1 MYTEVKTRTGGNQL
15 EEAICHIEISQDDE
29 EIVAKLQSDLGGIR
43 EFRSMTFEQILKLV
57 VNELQEELE
66 FNTEQDVE

>member
-1 MYTEVKTRTGGNQL
+1 M
-15 EEAICHIEISQDDE
+15 EEPICHIEISREED
-29 EIVAKLQSDLGGIR
+29 EIVARLQSDLGGIR

-66 FNTEQDVE
+66 FSNEPSID

>member
-1 MYTEVKTRTGGNQL
+1 ME
-15 EEAICHIEISQDDE
+15 DD

-43 EFRSMTFEQILKLV
+43 EFRSLTYEQVLKLV

-66 FNTEQDVE
+66 FNTEHEVE

>member
-1 MYTEVKTRTGGNQL
+1 ME
-15 EEAICHIEISQDDE
+15 DD

-43 EFRSMTFEQILKLV
+43 EFRSMTYEQVLKLV

-66 FNTEQDVE
+66 FNTEHEVE

>member
-1 MYTEVKTRTGGNQL
+1 M
-15 EEAICHIEISQDDE
+15 EEAICHIEISMEDD

-43 EFRSMTFEQILKLV
+43 EFRSLTYEQVLKLV

-66 FNTEQDVE
+66 VNTEHEVE

>member
-1 MYTEVKTRTGGNQL
+1 M
-15 EEAICHIEISQDDE
+15 EEALCHIEISKDDD

-43 EFRSMTFEQILKLV
+43 EFRSRTFEHTLKMI

-66 FNTEQDVE
+66 FNAEPEAE

>member
-1 MYTEVKTRTGGNQL
+1 M
-15 EEAICHIEISQDDE
+15 EEPICHIEISKDDE

-43 EFRSMTFEQILKLV
+43 EFRSYTFELVLKLI

-66 FNTEQDVE
+66 FNSDGEIE

>member
-1 MYTEVKTRTGGNQL
+1 M
-15 EEAICHIEISQDDE
+15 EEPICHIEISRDEE

-43 EFRSMTFEQILKLV
+43 EFRSYTFEQILKLV

-66 FNTEQDVE
+66 FNAETEME

>member
-1 MYTEVKTRTGGNQL
+1 M
-15 EEAICHIEISQDDE
+15 EEPICHIEISQEDD

-43 EFRSMTFEQILKLV
+43 EFRSFTFEQVLKLI

-66 FNTEQDVE
+66 FNSEPEAE

>member
-1 MYTEVKTRTGGNQL
+1 M
-15 EEAICHIEISQDDE
+15 EEAICHIEISMEDD

-43 EFRSMTFEQILKLV
+43 EFRSLTYEQVLKLV

-66 FNTEQDVE
+66 VNTDHEVE

>member
-1 MYTEVKTRTGGNQL
+1 M
-15 EEAICHIEISQDDE
+15 EEPICHIEISMDDE

-43 EFRSMTFEQILKLV
+43 EFRSYTFEHVLKLI

-66 FNTEQDVE
+66 FNSDGEIE

>member
-1 MYTEVKTRTGGNQL
+1 M
-15 EEAICHIEISQDDE
+15 EEPICHIEISQEDD

-43 EFRSMTFEQILKLV
+43 EFRSFTYEEVLKMV

-66 FNTEQDVE
+66 FSNEQNID

>member
-1 MYTEVKTRTGGNQL
+1 M
-15 EEAICHIEISQDDE
+15 EEPICHIEISMDDE

-43 EFRSMTFEQILKLV
+43 EFRSYTFEHVLKLI

-66 FNTEQDVE
+66 FNSEGEIE

>member
-1 MYTEVKTRTGGNQL
+1 M
-15 EEAICHIEISQDDE
+15 EEPICHIEISKEED

-43 EFRSMTFEQILKLV
+43 EFRSFTFEQTLKMV

-66 FNTEQDVE
+66 FSTQPPME

>member
-1 MYTEVKTRTGGNQL
+1 M
-15 EEAICHIEISQDDE
+15 EEPICHIEISQEDD

-43 EFRSMTFEQILKLV
+43 EFRSLTFEQVLKMV

-66 FNTEQDVE
+66 FSNEAPMD

>member
-1 MYTEVKTRTGGNQL
+1 V
-15 EEAICHIEISQDDE
+15 EEAICHIEISQDDD

-43 EFRSMTFEQILKLV
+43 EFRSPTFELTLKMI

-66 FNTEQDVE
+66 FNAEQEME

>member
-1 MYTEVKTRTGGNQL
+1 MDE
-15 EEAICHIEISQDDE
+15 E

-66 FNTEQDVE
+66 FNAEHDVE

>member
-1 MYTEVKTRTGGNQL
+1 M
-15 EEAICHIEISQDDE
+15 EEPICHIEISREED
-29 EIVAKLQSDLGGIR
+29 EIVARLQSDLGGIR

-66 FNTEQDVE
+66 FSNEPNID

>member
-1 MYTEVKTRTGGNQL
+1 M
-15 EEAICHIEISQDDE
+15 EEPICHIEISQEDD

-43 EFRSMTFEQILKLV
+43 EFRSFSFEQTLKMV

-66 FNTEQDVE
+66 FSNQPPME